1 MSTETKTEQE
11 EFFFFWE
18 TKSPFSQWHPVG
30 FEIGGIQYKTAEH
43 YMMWGKAMLFGDE
56 ETAAEILEA
65 KHPRDVK
72 ALGRKVK
79 NFESKLW
86 EEQCQNI
93 VYQGNYAKFTQ
104 NPEMRKALR
113 DTGRMELVEA
123 APNDKI
129 WGIGMTA
136 DDPRA
141 LHRETWDGQN
151 LLGVVLTSLREK
163 LRFEMKL

>member
-1 MSTETKTEQE
+1 MEDQETVQE

-30 FEIGGIQYKTAEH
+30 FDIDGIHYKTAEH
-43 YMMWGKAMLFGDE
+43 YMMWRKAMLFEDE
-56 ETAAEILEA
+56 ETAAEVLKA

-79 NFESKLW
+79 NFDSQKW
-86 EEQCQNI
+86 TDNCRQA
-93 VYQGNYAKFTQ
+93 VYDGNYAKFTQ
-104 NPEMRKALR
+104 NKEMRLALR

-129 WGIGMTA
+129 WGIGLTA
-136 DDPRA
+136 DDPKA
-141 LHRETWDGQN
+141 QNRETWEGQN
-151 LLGVVLTSLREK
+151 LLGEILTSLREK
-163 LRFEMKL
+163 LRFEMNL